1 LKKLVCLPTPLLKM
15 TASEV
20 EPAAEPV
27 DEQADEDL
35 VEYEEEHDAQE
46 ELHEEARNQE
56 IKGSYA
62 GASTASFQDMLL
74 KTELMSA
81 IRDAGFEHPSEV
93 QHRAI
98 PAAMTGQDLICQAKS
113 GMGKTAV
120 FVLAALQQ
128 IDPKDGEV
136 DTVVLVHT
144 RELAFQI
151 SAEFTRFSKY
161 LKASNGVKIGVV
173 YGGIPF
179 DDTRKMMQSQK
190 PHILIGTPGRM
201 MHMVRE
207 KVANLENV
215 QRFIIDE
222 CDNCLLEV
230 RMRSQLQEVFRATP
244 KAKQVM
250 LFSAT
255 IAEEVKKICR
265 KFTKNA
271 EEIFVDDK
279 KLTLHGLQQ
288 YFIKLSESEKNRKL
302 NDLLDALEFNQVVI
316 FVKSRQRASQL
327 MTLLRKCAF
336 PAVCVH
342 GGMSQTERLS
352 IYQKFKN
359 FQCRILVS
367 TDLFGRG
374 VDIEKVNIV
383 INYDMSDDSDKYL
396 HRVGR
401 AGRFGTKGLG
411 VSFISTSEEQTVLD
425 NVQSRFEVKVEP
437 LPNEVDSNT
446 YL

>member
-1 LKKLVCLPTPLLKM
+1 MPN
-15 TASEV
+15 SEV
-20 EPAAEPV
+20 EPAAVETEPQE
-27 DEQADEDL
+27 DDL
-35 VEYEEEHDAQE
+35 VEYEEVDGQE
-46 ELHEEARNQE
+46 ELQEERQNQE
-56 IKGSYA
+56 VKGSYA

-93 QHRAI
+93 QHSAI
-98 PAAMTGQDLICQAKS
+98 PAAMTGTDVICQAKS

-120 FVLAALQQ
+120 FVLATLQQ

-136 DTVVLVHT
+136 DTLVLVHT

-151 SAEFTRFSKY
+151 AAEFTRFAKY
-161 LKASNGVKIGVV
+161 LKATNGVKIGVV
-173 YGGIPF
+173 YGGVPF
-179 DDTRKMMQSQK
+179 EDNRRMIEKEK
-190 PHILIGTPGRM
+190 PHVLIGTPGRL
-201 MHMVRE
+201 MHLVRE
-207 KVANLENV
+207 KVANLEKV
-215 QRFIIDE
+215 QRFIMDE
-222 CDNCLLEV
+222 CDNMLLEI
-230 RMRSQLQEVFRATP
+230 RMRRQLQEVFKATP
-244 KAKQVM
+244 KTKQVM

-255 IAEEVKKICR
+255 ISDEVKKLCC

-271 EEIFVDDK
+271 EEIYVDDN

-288 YFIKLSESEKNRKL
+288 YYVKLSEAEKNRKL

-327 MTLLRKCAF
+327 NTLLRKCAF
-336 PAVCVH
+336 PSECVH
-342 GGMSQTERLS
+342 GSMSQTERLD

-359 FQCRILVS
+359 FKCRILVS

-383 INYDMSDDSDKYL
+383 INYDMPDDSDKYL

-411 VSFISTSEEQTVLD
+411 VSFISNNDEQTVLD
-425 NVQSRFEVKVEP
+425 SIQSRFEVKVEP
-437 LPNEVDSNT
+437 LPNEVDTKT

>member
-1 LKKLVCLPTPLLKM
+1 M
-15 TASEV
+15 TTSEV
-20 EPAAEPV
+20 EPAAETEPQE
-27 DEQADEDL
+27 DDL
-35 VEYEEEHDAQE
+35 VEYEDVDGQE
-46 ELHEEARNQE
+46 DLQDISQSQE
-56 IKGSYA
+56 VKGSYA

-93 QHRAI
+93 QHSAI
-98 PAAMTGQDLICQAKS
+98 PAAMTGTDVICQALS

-120 FVLAALQQ
+120 FVLATLQQ
-128 IDPKDGEV
+128 IDPKDGEI

-151 SAEFTRFSKY
+151 AAEFTRFAKY
-161 LKASNGVKIGVV
+161 LKATNGVKIGVV
-173 YGGIPF
+173 YGGVPF
-179 DDTRKMMQSQK
+179 EDNKRMLEKEK
-190 PHILIGTPGRM
+190 PHVLIGTPGRL
-201 MHMVRE
+201 MHLVRE
-207 KVANLENV
+207 KVMNLEKV
-215 QRFIIDE
+215 QRFVMDE
-222 CDNCLLEV
+222 CDNMLLEI
-230 RMRSQLQEVFRATP
+230 RMRRQLQEVFKATP
-244 KAKQVM
+244 KTKQVM

-255 IAEEVKKICR
+255 ISDEVKKLCR

-271 EEIFVDDK
+271 EEIYVDDNQ
-279 KLTLHGLQQ
+279 LTLHGLQQ
-288 YFIKLSESEKNRKL
+288 YFVQLGEAEKNRKL

-327 MTLLRKCAF
+327 NTLLRKCAF
-336 PAVCVH
+336 PSECVH
-342 GGMSQTERLS
+342 GAMSQTERLN

-359 FQCRILVS
+359 FKCRILVS

-383 INYDMSDDSDKYL
+383 INYDMPDDSDKYL

-411 VSFISTSEEQTVLD
+411 ISFIANDDEQKVLD
-425 NVQSRFEVKVEP
+425 SIQSRFEVKVEP
-437 LPNEVDSNT
+437 LPNEVDTKT

>member
-1 LKKLVCLPTPLLKM
+1 M
-15 TASEV
+15 TTSEV
-20 EPAAEPV
+20 EPAAETEPQE
-27 DEQADEDL
+27 DDL
-35 VEYEEEHDAQE
+35 VEYEEVDGQEDLQEDAQV
-46 ELHEEARNQE
+46 QE
-56 IKGSYA
+56 VKGSYA

-93 QHRAI
+93 QHSAI
-98 PAAMTGQDLICQAKS
+98 PAAMTGTDVICQAKS

-120 FVLAALQQ
+120 FVLATLQQ

-136 DTVVLVHT
+136 DTLVVVHT

-151 SAEFTRFSKY
+151 AAEFTRFSKY
-161 LKASNGVKIGVV
+161 LKATNGVKIGVV
-173 YGGIPF
+173 YGGVPF
-179 DDTRKMMQSQK
+179 DDNKRMIDKEK
-190 PHILIGTPGRM
+190 PHVLIGTPGRL
-201 MHMVRE
+201 MHLVRE
-207 KVANLENV
+207 KVANLDKV
-215 QRFIIDE
+215 QRFIMDE
-222 CDNCLLEV
+222 CDNMLLEIG
-230 RMRSQLQEVFRATP
+230 MRRQLQEVFKATP
-244 KAKQVM
+244 KTKQVM

-255 IAEEVKKICR
+255 ISDEVKKLCC

-271 EEIFVDDK
+271 EEIYVDDN

-288 YFIKLSESEKNRKL
+288 YYVKLNEAEKNRKL

-327 MTLLRKCAF
+327 NTLLRKCAF
-336 PAVCVH
+336 PSECVH
-342 GGMSQTERLS
+342 GSMSQTERLN

-359 FQCRILVS
+359 FKCRILVS

-383 INYDMSDDSDKYL
+383 INYDMPDDSDKYL

-411 VSFISTSEEQTVLD
+411 VSFISNNDEQTVLD
-425 NVQSRFEVKVEP
+425 SIQSRFEVKVEP
-437 LPNEVDSNT
+437 LPNEVDTKT

>member
-1 LKKLVCLPTPLLKM
+1 M
-15 TASEV
+15 TASEI
-20 EPAAEPV
+20 EPATAPA

-35 VEYEEEHDAQE
+35 VEYEEEPEGQE
-46 ELHEEARNQE
+46 ELQEEPQGQE
-56 IKGSYA
+56 VKGSYA

-93 QHRAI
+93 QHSAI
-98 PAAMTGQDLICQAKS
+98 PAAMTGTDVICQALS

-120 FVLAALQQ
+120 FVLATLQQ

-136 DTVVLVHT
+136 DTLVLVHT

-151 SAEFTRFSKY
+151 AAEFTRFAKY
-161 LKASNGVKIGVV
+161 LKATNGVKIGVV
-173 YGGIPF
+173 YGGVPF
-179 DDTRKMMQSQK
+179 DDNNRMIDKEK
-190 PHILIGTPGRM
+190 PHVLIGTPGRL
-201 MHMVRE
+201 MHLVRE
-207 KVANLENV
+207 KVANLEKV
-215 QRFIIDE
+215 QRFIMDE
-222 CDNCLLEV
+222 CDNMLLEIG
-230 RMRSQLQEVFRATP
+230 MRRQLQEVFKATP
-244 KAKQVM
+244 KTKQVM

-255 IAEEVKKICR
+255 ISDEVKKLCC

-271 EEIFVDDK
+271 EEYYV
-279 KLTLHGLQQ
+279 
-288 YFIKLSESEKNRKL
+288 KLSEAEKNRKL

-327 MTLLRKCAF
+327 NTLLRKCAF
-336 PAVCVH
+336 PSECVH
-342 GGMSQTERLS
+342 GGMSQTERLN

-359 FQCRILVS
+359 FKCRILVS

-383 INYDMSDDSDKYL
+383 INYDMPDDSDKYL

-411 VSFISTSEEQTVLD
+411 VSFISSTEEQTILD
-425 NVQSRFEVKVEP
+425 QIQSRFEVKVEP
-437 LPNEVDSNT
+437 LPNEVDTNT

>member
-1 LKKLVCLPTPLLKM
+1 MPN
-15 TASEV
+15 SEV
-20 EPAAEPV
+20 EPAAVETEPQE
-27 DEQADEDL
+27 DDL
-35 VEYEEEHDAQE
+35 VEYEEVDGQE
-46 ELHEEARNQE
+46 ELQEESQNQE
-56 IKGSYA
+56 VKGSYA

-93 QHRAI
+93 QHSAI
-98 PAAMTGQDLICQAKS
+98 PAAMTGTDVICQAKS

-120 FVLAALQQ
+120 FVLATLQQ

-136 DTVVLVHT
+136 DTLVLVHT

-151 SAEFTRFSKY
+151 AAEFTRFAKY
-161 LKASNGVKIGVV
+161 LKATNGVKIGVV
-173 YGGIPF
+173 YGGVPF
-179 DDTRKMMQSQK
+179 EDNRRMIEKEK
-190 PHILIGTPGRM
+190 PHVLIGTPGRL
-201 MHMVRE
+201 MHLVRE
-207 KVANLENV
+207 KVANLEKV
-215 QRFIIDE
+215 QRFIMDE
-222 CDNCLLEV
+222 CDNMLLEI
-230 RMRSQLQEVFRATP
+230 RMRRQLQEVFKATP
-244 KAKQVM
+244 KTKQVM

-255 IAEEVKKICR
+255 ISDEVKKLCC

-271 EEIFVDDK
+271 EEIYVDDN

-288 YFIKLSESEKNRKL
+288 YYVKLSEAEKNRKL

-327 MTLLRKCAF
+327 NTLLRKCAF
-336 PAVCVH
+336 PSECVH
-342 GGMSQTERLS
+342 GSMSQTERLD

-359 FQCRILVS
+359 FKCRILVS

-383 INYDMSDDSDKYL
+383 INYDMPDDSDKYL

-411 VSFISTSEEQTVLD
+411 VSFISNNDEQTVLD
-425 NVQSRFEVKVEP
+425 SIQSRFEVKVEP
-437 LPNEVDSNT
+437 LPNEVDTKT

>member
-1 LKKLVCLPTPLLKM
+1 M
-15 TASEV
+15 TSSEV
-20 EPAAEPV
+20 GSNAVETEPQ
-27 DEQADEDL
+27 DDDL
-35 VEYEEEHDAQE
+35 VEYEEVDGQE
-46 ELHEEARNQE
+46 ELQEEAQNQE
-56 IKGSYA
+56 VKGSYA

-93 QHRAI
+93 QHSAI
-98 PAAMTGQDLICQAKS
+98 PAAMTGTDVICQAKS

-120 FVLAALQQ
+120 FVLATLQQ

-136 DTVVLVHT
+136 DTLVLVHT

-151 SAEFTRFSKY
+151 AAEFTRFAKY
-161 LKASNGVKIGVV
+161 LKATNGVKIGVV
-173 YGGIPF
+173 YGGVPF
-179 DDTRKMMQSQK
+179 EDNRRMIEKEK
-190 PHILIGTPGRM
+190 PHVLIGTPGRM
-201 MHMVRE
+201 MHVARE
-207 KVANLENV
+207 KVANFDKV
-215 QRFIIDE
+215 QRFIMDE
-222 CDNCLLEV
+222 CDNMLLEIK
-230 RMRSQLQEVFRATP
+230 MRRQLQEVFKATP
-244 KAKQVM
+244 KTKQVM

-255 IAEEVKKICR
+255 ISDEVKKLCC

-271 EEIFVDDK
+271 EEIYVDDN

-288 YFIKLSESEKNRKL
+288 YYVKLSEAEKNRKL

-327 MTLLRKCAF
+327 NTLLRKCAF
-336 PAVCVH
+336 PSECVH
-342 GGMSQTERLS
+342 GSMSQTERLN

-359 FQCRILVS
+359 FKCRILVS

-383 INYDMSDDSDKYL
+383 INYDMPDDSDKYL

-411 VSFISTSEEQTVLD
+411 VSFISNNDEQTVLD
-425 NVQSRFEVKVEP
+425 SIQSRFEVKVEP
-437 LPNEVDSNT
+437 LPNEVDTKT

>member
-1 LKKLVCLPTPLLKM
+1 M
-15 TASEV
+15 TATEI
-20 EPAAEPV
+20 EPAAEPA
-27 DEQADEDL
+27 DEQAEADEDL
-35 VEYEEEHDAQE
+35 VEYEEEPEGQE
-46 ELHEEARNQE
+46 ELQEEPQSTE

-98 PAAMTGQDLICQAKS
+98 PVAMTGQDMICQAKS

-151 SAEFTRFSKY
+151 AAEFTRFSKY

-173 YGGIPF
+173 YGGVPF
-179 DDTRKMMQSQK
+179 EDNKKMMQKEK

-201 MHMVRE
+201 MHLVLE
-207 KVANLENV
+207 KVANLEKV
-215 QRFIIDE
+215 QRFIMDE
-222 CDNCLLEV
+222 CDNMLFEIK
-230 RMRSQLQEVFRATP
+230 MRRQLQEVFKATP

-255 IAEEVKKICR
+255 ISEEVKKLCR

-271 EEIFVDDK
+271 EEIYVDDR

-288 YFIKLSESEKNRKL
+288 YFVKLSEAEKNRKL

-342 GGMSQTERLS
+342 GAMSQTERLS

-383 INYDMSDDSDKYL
+383 INYDMPDDSDKYL

-411 VSFISTSEEQTVLD
+411 VSFISTNEEQTILEQI
-425 NVQSRFEVKVEP
+425 QSRFEVKVEP
-437 LPNEVDSNT
+437 LPNEVDTNT

>member
-1 LKKLVCLPTPLLKM
+1 M
-15 TASEV
+15 TTSEV
-20 EPAAEPV
+20 EPVAETEPQE
-27 DEQADEDL
+27 DDL
-35 VEYEEEHDAQE
+35 VEYEEVDNQE
-46 ELHEEARNQE
+46 ELREDAQGQE
-56 IKGSYA
+56 VKGSYA

-93 QHRAI
+93 QHSAI
-98 PAAMTGQDLICQAKS
+98 PAAMTGTDVICQAKS

-120 FVLAALQQ
+120 FVLATLQQ

-136 DTVVLVHT
+136 DTLVVVHT

-151 SAEFTRFSKY
+151 AAEFTRFSKY
-161 LKASNGVKIGVV
+161 LKATNGVKIGVV
-173 YGGIPF
+173 YGGVPF
-179 DDTRKMMQSQK
+179 DDNKKMIDKEK
-190 PHILIGTPGRM
+190 PHVLIGTPGRL
-201 MHMVRE
+201 MHLVRE
-207 KVANLENV
+207 KVANLDKV
-215 QRFIIDE
+215 QRFIMDE
-222 CDNCLLEV
+222 CDNMLLELG
-230 RMRSQLQEVFRATP
+230 MRRQLQEVFKATP
-244 KAKQVM
+244 RTKQVM

-255 IAEEVKKICR
+255 ISDKVKKLCC

-271 EEIFVDDK
+271 EEIYVDDN

-288 YFIKLSESEKNRKL
+288 YYVKLSEAEKNRKL

-327 MTLLRKCAF
+327 NTLLRKCAF
-336 PAVCVH
+336 PSECVH
-342 GGMSQTERLS
+342 GSMSQTERLN

-359 FQCRILVS
+359 FKCRILVS

-383 INYDMSDDSDKYL
+383 INYDMPDDSDKYL

-411 VSFISTSEEQTVLD
+411 VSFISNNDEQTVLD
-425 NVQSRFEVKVEP
+425 SIQSRFEVKVEP
-437 LPNEVDSNT
+437 LPNEVDTKT

>member
-1 LKKLVCLPTPLLKM
+1 M
-15 TASEV
+15 TTSEV
-20 EPAAEPV
+20 EPAAETEPQE
-27 DEQADEDL
+27 DDL
-35 VEYEEEHDAQE
+35 VEYEEVDGQEDLQEDAQV
-46 ELHEEARNQE
+46 QE
-56 IKGSYA
+56 VKGSYA

-93 QHRAI
+93 QHSAI
-98 PAAMTGQDLICQAKS
+98 PAAMTGTDVICQAKS

-120 FVLAALQQ
+120 FVLATLQQ

-136 DTVVLVHT
+136 DTLVVVHT

-151 SAEFTRFSKY
+151 AAEFTRFSKY
-161 LKASNGVKIGVV
+161 LKATNGVKIGVV
-173 YGGIPF
+173 YGGVPF
-179 DDTRKMMQSQK
+179 DDNKRMIDKEK
-190 PHILIGTPGRM
+190 PHVLIGTPGRL
-201 MHMVRE
+201 MHLVRE
-207 KVANLENV
+207 KVANLDKV
-215 QRFIIDE
+215 QRFIMDE
-222 CDNCLLEV
+222 CDNMLLEIG
-230 RMRSQLQEVFRATP
+230 MRRQLQEVFKATP
-244 KAKQVM
+244 KTKQVM

-255 IAEEVKKICR
+255 ISDEVKKLCC

-271 EEIFVDDK
+271 EEIYVDDN

-288 YFIKLSESEKNRKL
+288 YYVKLSEAEKNRKL

-327 MTLLRKCAF
+327 NTLLRKCAF
-336 PAVCVH
+336 PSECVH
-342 GGMSQTERLS
+342 GSMSQTERLN

-359 FQCRILVS
+359 FKCRILVS

-383 INYDMSDDSDKYL
+383 INYDMPDDSDKYL

-411 VSFISTSEEQTVLD
+411 VSFISNNDEQTVLD
-425 NVQSRFEVKVEP
+425 SIQSRFEVKVEP
-437 LPNEVDSNT
+437 LPNEVDTKT

>member
-1 LKKLVCLPTPLLKM
+1 M
-15 TASEV
+15 TASET
-20 EPAAEPV
+20 EPATEPV

-35 VEYEEEHDAQE
+35 VEYEEEPEGQE
-46 ELHEEARNQE
+46 ELQEEPQTQE

-98 PAAMTGQDLICQAKS
+98 PVAMTGQDMICQAKS

-128 IDPKDGEV
+128 IDPKEDV

-151 SAEFTRFSKY
+151 CAEFTRFSKY

-173 YGGIPF
+173 YGGVPF
-179 DDTRKMMQSQK
+179 DDNRKMMQRDK

-207 KVANLENV
+207 KVANLEKV
-215 QRFIIDE
+215 QRFIMDE
-222 CDNCLLEV
+222 CDNMLLEV
-230 RMRSQLQEVFRATP
+230 KMRSQVQEVFKATP

-255 IAEEVKKICR
+255 ISEDVKKLCR

-271 EEIFVDDK
+271 EEIYVDDR

-288 YFIKLSESEKNRKL
+288 YYCDLSESEKNRKL

-342 GGMSQTERLS
+342 GAMSQTERLS

-383 INYDMSDDSDKYL
+383 INYDMPDDSDKYL

-411 VSFISTSEEQTVLD
+411 VSFISTSDERTVLEQIQ
-425 NVQSRFEVKVEP
+425 NRFEVKVEP
-437 LPNEVDSNT
+437 LPNEVDTNT